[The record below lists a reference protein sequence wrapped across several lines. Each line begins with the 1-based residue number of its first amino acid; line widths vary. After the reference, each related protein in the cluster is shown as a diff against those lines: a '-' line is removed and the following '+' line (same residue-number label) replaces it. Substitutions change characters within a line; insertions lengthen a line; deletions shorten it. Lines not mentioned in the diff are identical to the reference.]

1 MDNRKISRLRR
12 WTREGIIL
20 VLLTLAVVWGVDRY
34 RKPTL
39 PASFSATPMQS
50 IDGNVQDIS
59 ALSQER
65 PLLIYVWA
73 TWCSI
78 CRYTTPSVN
87 KLAKEGGNV
96 VSIAMRS
103 GDNAKLAR
111 WVEKKQLKMPVIND
125 ENGAL
130 LQQWQVSV
138 TPTLVIVSKGNVVST
153 TTGWTSYWGLKL
165 RMWWAGV

>member
-1 MDNRKISRLRR
+1 MENRKYSKLRR
-12 WTREGIIL
+12 WAREGIIL
-20 VLLTLAVVWGVDRY
+20 VLLTLAVMWGVDRY

-39 PASFSATPMQS
+39 PANFSATPMQS
-50 IDGNVQDIS
+50 IDGNIHDIA
-59 ALSQER
+59 ALSHDR

-78 CRYTTPSVN
+78 CRFTTPAVN
-87 KLAKEGGNV
+87 QLAEEGGNV

-103 GDNAKLAR
+103 GDDAKLAR
-111 WVEKKQLKMPVIND
+111 WVDKKNLSMPVIND
-125 ENGAL
+125 ANGAL
-130 LQQWQVSV
+130 SQAWQVSV

-153 TTGWTSYWGLKL
+153 TTGWTSYWGLKA

>member
-1 MDNRKISRLRR
+1 MENRKFSKLRR
-12 WTREGIIL
+12 WAREGIIL
-20 VLLTLAVVWGVDRY
+20 VLLALAVMWGVDQY

-39 PASFSATPMQS
+39 PATFSATPMQG
-50 IDGNVQDIS
+50 IDGTMHDIA
-59 ALSQER
+59 ALSQDR

-87 KLAKEGGNV
+87 KLAEEGGNV

-103 GDNAKLAR
+103 GDDAKLAR
-111 WVEKKQLKMPVIND
+111 WVEKKQLKMPVVND

-130 LQQWQVSV
+130 SQAWQVSV
-138 TPTLVIVSKGNVVST
+138 TPTLIIVSKGNVVST
-153 TTGWTSYWGLKL
+153 TTGLTIYWGLKA

>member
-1 MDNRKISRLRR
+1 MENRKMSRLRR
-12 WTREGIIL
+12 WVREGIIL
-20 VLLTLAVVWGVDRY
+20 VLLTLVVVWAVDRY

-39 PASFSATPMQS
+39 PATFSATPMQS
-50 IDGNVQDIS
+50 IDGKMHDIA
-59 ALSQER
+59 ALSQDR
-65 PLLIYVWA
+65 PLLIYIWA

-87 KLAKEGGNV
+87 QLAEEGGNV

-103 GDNAKLAR
+103 GDNAKLER
-111 WVEKKQLKMPVIND
+111 WVDKKQLKMPVIND
-125 ENGAL
+125 ANGDL
-130 LQQWQVSV
+130 SQQWQVSV
-138 TPTLVIVSKGNVVST
+138 TPTLVVVSKGNVVGT

>member
-1 MDNRKISRLRR
+1 MDNRKNSRLRR
-12 WTREGIIL
+12 WVREGIIF
-20 VLLTLAVVWGVDRY
+20 VLLTLAVVWGVERY

-50 IDGNVQDIS
+50 IDGNIHDIA

-130 LQQWQVSV
+130 SQQWQVSV
-138 TPTLVIVSKGNVVST
+138 TPTLVIVSKGHVVST

-165 RMWWAGV
+165 RMWWVGV

>member
-12 WTREGIIL
+12 WAREGIIF

-50 IDGNVQDIS
+50 IDGNIHDIA

-125 ENGAL
+125 ENAAL
-130 LQQWQVSV
+130 SQQWHVSV

-165 RMWWAGV
+165 RMWWVGV

>member
-1 MDNRKISRLRR
+1 MDNRKNSRLRR
-12 WTREGIIL
+12 WVREGIIF

-50 IDGNVQDIS
+50 IDGNIHDIA

-96 VSIAMRS
+96 VSIAVRS

-111 WVEKKQLKMPVIND
+111 WVEKKQLKIPVIND

-130 LQQWQVSV
+130 SQQWQVSV

-153 TTGWTSYWGLKL
+153 TTGWTSYWGLKT
-165 RMWWAGV
+165 RMWWAGL

>member
-1 MDNRKISRLRR
+1 MH
-12 WTREGIIL
+12 
-20 VLLTLAVVWGVDRY
+20 
-34 RKPTL
+34 
-39 PASFSATPMQS
+39 
-50 IDGNVQDIS
+50 DIA

-78 CRYTTPSVN
+78 CRYTTPAVN
-87 KLAKEGGNV
+87 QLAEEGGNV

-111 WVEKKQLKMPVIND
+111 WVDKKQLKMPVIND

-130 LQQWQVSV
+130 SQAWQVSV

-153 TTGWTSYWGLKL
+153 TTGWTSYWGLKI
-165 RMWWAGV
+165 RMWWAGL

>member
-1 MDNRKISRLRR
+1 MENRKFSKLRR
-12 WTREGIIL
+12 WAREGIIL
-20 VLLTLAVVWGVDRY
+20 VLLALAVMWGVDQY

-39 PASFSATPMQS
+39 PATFSATPMQG
-50 IDGNVQDIS
+50 IDGTMHDIA
-59 ALSQER
+59 ALSQDR

-87 KLAKEGGNV
+87 KLAEEGGNV

-103 GDNAKLAR
+103 GDDAKLAR
-111 WVEKKQLKMPVIND
+111 WVEKKQLKMPVVND

-130 LQQWQVSV
+130 SQAWQVSV
-138 TPTLVIVSKGNVVST
+138 TPTLIIVSKGNVVST
-153 TTGWTSYWGLKL
+153 TTGLTSYWGLKA

>member
-12 WTREGIIL
+12 WAREGIML
-20 VLLTLAVVWGVDRY
+20 VLLTLAVVWGVDQY
-34 RKPTL
+34 RKPQL
-39 PASFSATPMQS
+39 PVSFSATPMQS
-50 IDGNVQDIS
+50 IDGTIHDIA

-87 KLAKEGGNV
+87 LLAEEGGNV

-111 WVEKKQLKMPVIND
+111 WVEKKKLSMPVIND
-125 ENGAL
+125 ANGDL
-130 LQQWQVSV
+130 SQQWQVSV
-138 TPTLVIVSKGNVVST
+138 TPTLVVVSKGKVVST
-153 TTGWTSYWGLKL
+153 TTGWTSYWGLKI

>member
-1 MDNRKISRLRR
+1 MENRKFSQLRR
-12 WTREGIIL
+12 WAREGIIL
-20 VLLTLAVVWGVDRY
+20 VLLALAVMWGVDQY

-39 PASFSATPMQS
+39 PATFSATPMQG
-50 IDGNVQDIS
+50 IDGSVHDIA
-59 ALSQER
+59 ALSQDR

-78 CRYTTPSVN
+78 CRYTTPAVN
-87 KLAKEGGNV
+87 RLAEEGGNV

-103 GDNAKLAR
+103 GDDAKLAR

-130 LQQWQVSV
+130 SQQWQVSV
-138 TPTLVIVSKGNVVST
+138 TPTLVLVSSNVVST
-153 TTGWTSYWGLKL
+153 TTGWTSYWGLKV
-165 RMWWAGV
+165 RMWWAGL

>member
-1 MDNRKISRLRR
+1 MDNRKLSRLRR
-12 WTREGIIL
+12 WAREGIIL
-20 VLLTLAVVWGVDRY
+20 ILLTLAVMWGVDQY
-34 RKPTL
+34 RKPSL

-50 IDGNVQDIS
+50 INGNIYDIA
-59 ALSQER
+59 ALSQKR

-78 CRYTTPSVN
+78 CRYTTPAVD

-96 VSIAMRS
+96 VSVAMRS

-111 WVEKKQLKMPVIND
+111 WVEKKNLSMPVIND
-125 ENGAL
+125 ASGAL
-130 LQQWQVSV
+130 SQQWQVSV
-138 TPTLVIVSKGNVVST
+138 TPTLVIVSKGNVVSA
-153 TTGWTSYWGLKL
+153 TTGWTSYWGLKI

>member
-1 MDNRKISRLRR
+1 MVSKLRR
-12 WTREGIIL
+12 WLRELMIL
-20 VLLTLAVVWGVDRY
+20 LLLAGALIVGMDYLRRPALPPNLTTTPLQTLE
-34 RKPTL
+34 
-39 PASFSATPMQS
+39 
-50 IDGNVQDIS
+50 GNVVDLH
-59 ALSQER
+59 AMSQQR

-78 CRYTTPSVN
+78 CRYTTPAVN
-87 KLAKEGGNV
+87 QLAEESGNV

-111 WVEKKQLKMPVIND
+111 WVDKKQLKMPVIND

-130 LQQWQVSV
+130 SQAWQVSV

-153 TTGWTSYWGLKL
+153 TTGWTSYWGLKI
-165 RMWWAGV
+165 RMWWAGL

>member
-1 MDNRKISRLRR
+1 MENRKFSKLRR
-12 WTREGIIL
+12 WAREGSIL
-20 VLLTLAVVWGVDRY
+20 VLLALAVMWGVDQY
-34 RKPTL
+34 RKPTF
-39 PASFSATPMQS
+39 PAMFSATPMQG
-50 IDGNVQDIS
+50 IDGTMHDIA
-59 ALSQER
+59 ALSQDR

-78 CRYTTPSVN
+78 CRYTTPAVN
-87 KLAKEGGNV
+87 KLAEEGGNV

-103 GDNAKLAR
+103 GDDAKLAR
-111 WVEKKQLKMPVIND
+111 WVEKKQLKMLVIND

-130 LQQWQVSV
+130 SQAWQVSV

-153 TTGWTSYWGLKL
+153 TTGWTSYWGLKA

>member
-12 WTREGIIL
+12 WAREGIIL

-50 IDGNVQDIS
+50 IDGNIHDIA

-87 KLAKEGGNV
+87 KLAKEGGSV

-125 ENGAL
+125 ENAAL
-130 LQQWQVSV
+130 SQQWQVSV

>member
-12 WTREGIIL
+12 WAREGIIL
-20 VLLTLAVVWGVDRY
+20 VLLTLAVVWGVDQY

-50 IDGNVQDIS
+50 IDGNVHDIS

-96 VSIAMRS
+96 VSIAIRS

-130 LQQWQVSV
+130 SQQWQVSV

>member
-1 MDNRKISRLRR
+1 MDNRKISRLLR
-12 WTREGIIL
+12 WAREGIIL

-130 LQQWQVSV
+130 SQQWQVSV

>member
-1 MDNRKISRLRR
+1 MDNRKISRLLR
-12 WTREGIIL
+12 WAREGIIL

-103 GDNAKLAR
+103 GENAKLER

-130 LQQWQVSV
+130 SQQWQVSV

>member
-12 WTREGIIL
+12 WVREGIIF
-20 VLLTLAVVWGVDRY
+20 VLLTLAVVWGFDRY

-50 IDGNVQDIS
+50 IDGNIHDIA

-130 LQQWQVSV
+130 SQQWQVRV

>member
-12 WTREGIIL
+12 WAREGIIF

-50 IDGNVQDIS
+50 IDGNIHDIA

-111 WVEKKQLKMPVIND
+111 WVEKKQLKIPVIND
-125 ENGAL
+125 ENAAL
-130 LQQWQVSV
+130 SQQWQVSV

-165 RMWWAGV
+165 RMWWVGV